1 MRRQQSPRF
10 HSGTSLR
17 ILLIAS
23 CFLFGPSLIPAISNW
38 SMAGRRRGLMAT
50 GFRTCSTAPN
60 IQNPHSNSAG
70 NYGHIDGD
78 LLLCDE
84 FSAEWSVFR
93 ASTQNREFTIACGKV
108 GESFRARKPV
118 QVAGAQ

>member
-1 MRRQQSPRF
+1 MSASDAGLAVASAGVLRNCRMRRQQSPRF

-38 SMAGRRRGLMAT
+38 SMAGRRRGLIAT

-60 IQNPHSNSAG
+60 IQKPHNDAARDC
-70 NYGHIDGD
+70 GHIAAALGSA
-78 LLLCDE
+78 DE
-84 FSAEWSVFR
+84 FSVE
-93 ASTQNREFTIACGKV
+93 
-108 GESFRARKPV
+108 
-118 QVAGAQ
+118 